1 MRTTAP
7 SNDNKYY
14 LQPAGGG
21 YNQCIA
27 GNSSNPYKK
36 RPTTYSVLP
45 NCVGYAY
52 GRYLEYWGLTKANG
66 LPTCNAKDWYAVARN
81 NGYKCSK
88 TPTVGSVAVFSGN
101 QYGHVA
107 FVEEVKNNGDI
118 VISESNWS
126 HAFFAVKTITKASGY
141 LYCYGYPLIGFVA
154 NPNATATP
162 SNTTTSDGIGGN
174 DMTRGYFKNG
184 DKNEGV
190 YALKQ
195 MLIALK
201 AKGIITTAM
210 DDNNVFGAGTE
221 NAVKEVQKKAN
232 ITVDGLA
239 GKDTLS
245 ACRKLLSK

>member
-14 LQPAGGG
+14 IQIAGGG
-21 YNQCIA
+21 YNHCIQ
-27 GNSSNPYKK
+27 GNASNPYKK

-52 GRYLEYWGLTKANG
+52 GRYLEYWGLTKASG
-66 LPTCNAKDWYAVARN
+66 LPTCNAKDWYSVAKS

-107 FVEEVKNNGDI
+107 FVEEVKANGDI

-126 HAFFAVKTITKASGY
+126 HAFFAVKTITKSSGY

-154 NPNATATP
+154 NPNAKPAPTPTPTPTP
-162 SNTTTSDGIGGN
+162 STSFLPS
-174 DMTRGYFKNG
+174 RGYFAKG
-184 DKNEGV
+184 DVSANVGKIAS
-190 YALKQ
+190 YMYKTFPSYTSKSALGDIYGDN
-195 MLIALK
+195 LIASIKEFQRRTGLK
-201 AKGIITTAM
+201 A
-210 DDNNVFGAGTE
+210 
-221 NAVKEVQKKAN
+221 
-232 ITVDGLA
+232 DGLV
-239 GKDTLS
+239 GKDTLT
-245 ACRKLLSK
+245 KLKSFGFKE